1 MAAPAVV
8 EVNAHIEKKGIYGL
22 NEAKGCGAL
31 ALLNGGVARSDVDS
45 QLILCFP
52 FSQTVKL
59 SALVLTAP
67 LDEAPTELR
76 LYVNRAALGFEDLEE
91 VDPAMTSKFRGDSGA
106 VSEHPMQI
114 SPFLCSL
121 AVKLSPGDFGPDK
134 QLKLKAV
141 AFQRVN
147 SLHIFFDGTGART
160 GSIPPPLVCMHQHVC
175 CVCSRAHC
183 SVIAQVY
190 RPNGPRR
197 RCGKVGESGP

>member
-31 ALLNGGVARSDVDS
+31 ALLNGGIARSDVDS

-91 VDPAMTSKFRGDSGA
+91 VDPAMTSEFRGERGYLYLSKI
-106 VSEHPMQI
+106 I
-114 SPFLCSL
+114 SPVFLFLVQSSFPQETL
-121 AVKLSPGDFGPDK
+121 ALIS
-134 QLKLKAV
+134 
-141 AFQRVN
+141 
-147 SLHIFFDGTGART
+147 S
-160 GSIPPPLVCMHQHVC
+160 
-175 CVCSRAHC
+175 
-183 SVIAQVY
+183 
-190 RPNGPRR
+190 
-197 RCGKVGESGP
+197 